1 MGYGI
6 FRRILPKRSFT
17 PCLTSLE
24 NYGINFTMIIRIE
37 KSADPD
43 TVIRKLNEN
52 FESVDRR
59 ALDEDALI
67 ALIEKV
73 LEDME

>member
-1 MGYGI
+1 M
-6 FRRILPKRSFT
+6 
-17 PCLTSLE
+17 TSLE

-37 KSADPD
+37 KSDDPD

-59 ALDEDALI
+59 ALDEDMLI
-67 ALIEKV
+67 ALIERV
-73 LEDME
+73 LDERDDI

>member
-1 MGYGI
+1 M
-6 FRRILPKRSFT
+6 
-17 PCLTSLE
+17 TSLE

-37 KSADPD
+37 KSDDPD